1 MSASL
6 AAFLYLV
13 SGALFIMALRGL
25 SSPES
30 SRQGNL
36 FGMIG
41 MAIAIVTTLAYRP
54 PVGLSAWI
62 LVVIGMLFPAMR
74 ISKFWKKTG
83 APARGGGAKRGYS
96 RGAFTSGAMRS
107 S

>member
-30 SRQGNL
+30 SR
-36 FGMIG
+36 
-41 MAIAIVTTLAYRP
+41 
-54 PVGLSAWI
+54 
-62 LVVIGMLFPAMR
+62 
-74 ISKFWKKTG
+74 
-83 APARGGGAKRGYS
+83 
-96 RGAFTSGAMRS
+96 
-107 S
+107 